1 MGSRKPRRQKTT
13 PQTSRPDG
21 AVDRREH
28 AEHEGKPGDE
38 RDLEEH
44 EVRRVPGLGRGEHA
58 LLGFVAGHGECVG
71 HDLAGVLALVLD
83 LARAEGGELA
93 AGLKLEADGRERVAR
108 EALHAVHDDREDGC
122 GGKTGVKRG
131 LLHHRGGH
139 DAARERRDA
148 GDDERAVH
156 EERTDE
162 PAQAHEPGEARNT
175 DDHGLPLLEQALETE
190 ERAHVGDEEED
201 GDGGA
206 QRQKLRVRNERLWE
220 EGPEG
225 DEDQH
230 GGDEDRRNPA
240 FRELGEH
247 LAQQDDDEA
256 GRKGRDKV
264 VHEHGLV
271 P

>member
-1 MGSRKPRRQKTT
+1 MMIRRDHRADELRHHFGIAVAETAVDEHDQ
-13 PQTSRPDG
+13 SEEEEVLRAGAREHVGLEEAEAAEDDAADERPDG

-148 GDDERAVH
+148 GDDERAVD
-156 EERTDE
+156 EERPTNQHRPTS
-162 PAQAHEPGEARNT
+162 PARPAIQMTTVFHCWSRRSRLKSVPMWVMRRKMA
-175 DDHGLPLLEQALETE
+175 TE
-190 ERAHVGDEEED
+190 EPSGRSFES
-201 GDGGA
+201 
-206 QRQKLRVRNERLWE
+206 RNERL
-220 EGPEG
+220 
-225 DEDQH
+225 
-230 GGDEDRRNPA
+230 RRP
-240 FRELGEH
+240 R
-247 LAQQDDDEA
+247 
-256 GRKGRDKV
+256 RR
-264 VHEHGLV
+264 
-271 P
+271 